1 MITDS
6 GRPAPRQRPW
16 TGIIGGALLAV
27 AAVLLAA
34 GVLPLDSAAEV
45 ADRTWSILLFVIAA
59 TLVAELAAAAGVFD
73 AVADRL
79 GRAAA
84 GRVVVLWLLVVAL
97 AVVATVFLSLD
108 TTAVLLTPVVV
119 LLARG
124 RGLDAMPFALTTI
137 WLANTGSLLFPMSN
151 LTNLL
156 AAHTLG
162 LDAWGFAALM
172 APAAVVGIVV
182 PVLVIGVTYRRALRG
197 RLAPAPSAPLQDPAL
212 TWIAGIIVAALLPAL
227 VSGLPMW
234 LPACAATLALGVLI
248 AVRRPT
254 ALSWSLMP
262 WQIILLACGLFLVVE
277 TAHAHGLSAA
287 VAPAPPAGAQH
298 GARGP
303 LGDVEG
309 ALEVD
314 VDDGVEIGVGHAHQQ
329 RVLGDAR
336 VRDDHLDR
344 AVRLLGLGERRVHGG
359 GVGDITHD
367 PERSLGGRSAGARGG
382 HRVPLFQ
389 ERLDDRRSDA
399 AGSAGHQNA
408 AWLLLHPHTVSCAV
422 RGPG

>member
-162 LDAWGFAALM
+162 LDSWEFAALM

-197 RLAPAPSAPLQDPAL
+197 RLAPAPSAPLQDLAL

-227 VSGLPMW
+227 VSGLPVW
-234 LPACAATLALGVLI
+234 LPACAAALALGVLI

-287 VAPAPPAGAQH
+287 VAPLVGQGEDIPDLLRVAGVGALVANGIDNLPAYLALEPLATEPTRMAALLVGVNAGALVTPWASLAILLWH
-298 GARGP
+298 
-303 LGDVEG
+303 E
-309 ALEVD
+309 
-314 VDDGVEIGVGHAHQQ
+314 
-329 RVLGDAR
+329 
-336 VRDDHLDR
+336 
-344 AVRLLGLGERRVHGG
+344 RLLGLDV
-359 GVGDITHD
+359 
-367 PERSLGGRSAGARGG
+367 
-382 HRVPLFQ
+382 
-389 ERLDDRRSDA
+389 
-399 AGSAGHQNA
+399 
-408 AWLLLHPHTVSCAV
+408 AV
-422 RGPG
+422 RWPRYMAASALVAVLTVVTAVVLLGLTHA